1 MKLKNLVVSLTIVG
15 SFLIS
20 YAPAIHAESSKLNVV
35 KNSNNVRSVTA
46 DIYPKPV
53 FKDMLSQEA
62 MKLNGTVNLVI
73 HGTQDMAT
81 VRHIKQLLEDNDIS
95 YKSSENIVEN
105 EANLLMTSDKDHCQ
119 TCKNI
124 NGLDAA
130 ALDKSN
136 GYVLYTSD
144 NENEKGEII
153 IIGAD
158 EDGVF
163 NGVMTLKQIF
173 EQGTDGTF
181 AQVNIADYPNIIQRG
196 VIEGFYGYPWSFEA
210 RVDMIRDMSDFKMN
224 TYMYAPKD
232 DPYHRDKWRELYP
245 ENEAKEIR
253 ELVEIGKEENVDF
266 VWMIHPGND
275 FQYGSDPDYANCDD
289 FDKLITKFEQLY
301 NLGIR
306 QFGISYDD
314 LSDWGTNLNCGSQH
328 AEVLKRVKDE
338 WIPTKDDIK
347 PLVTVGSRYNNGW
360 GPSFETYTAKIM
372 EVMDADDIVL
382 WTGRDT
388 MSPISKEIFE
398 VPKDTIGTD
407 KNFSAWWN
415 YPVNDYWDDRL
426 LMQEFGTSVSN
437 DVDNLNAF
445 VLNPMNQA
453 EASKVAIYSGADY
466 AWNTAEFESHSSWQR
481 AIKELTPD
489 TAKSFE
495 RFADNIGGIKAH
507 SGYYDESNYLSDKIG
522 ELTNELNSKTV
533 SNETA
538 TVMLKEFELILQDVK
553 ILKNMNNT
561 ALLNDCKAHL
571 DAYEALAKAGI
582 SGMKAI
588 LASNQENYMESL
600 TALIDL
606 RERLNEKVT
615 YTIKSLEAPDSIHNE
630 QWERDNVVNVGSNK
644 LVLLLKQVQEHYE
657 QVVLNKFKTGALEFI
672 TNVEDLTAEITS
684 TEDSYTTSPI
694 STQLDSDQWVGM
706 KFSEVTRI
714 SKIQVDGINLKDI
727 KLQYSFNGIEWKEL
741 KTKKSDDS
749 NIFED
754 LIDVAYIRLIN
765 VTSNT
770 INLDAVSISAII
782 YHDTRITNP
791 SISATMSFST
801 SAKFENIMDGD
812 YQTGA
817 TFQRGEVG
825 QYLQIDLGKIL
836 PIHDIKIYN
845 QQWRNLAKFDLEI
858 SNDGDKWRKIG
869 DTIEVKSQQRENI
882 TITVAG
888 ILQQNLY
895 STTLDAKG
903 EVGRYIR
910 FTNQEV
916 FSQPS
921 VKSIHEI
928 EVNKSVNHDNEA
940 NEWADVIETTLD
952 TNNVKNTYDLN
963 LSTYLTAEKVNN
975 GDTLIYK
982 TNTLTKVG
990 QVMIS
995 QAFDHITNAKVEVQD
1010 IKGNWIEVGILSK
1023 ESNTLDVNKIILGIR
1038 LTFDGSVTPKISEII
1053 FTEATAKADYSK
1065 VDEAIEKANK
1075 LNKNDYKDF
1084 SLVEKAINAV
1094 VRDKNITE
1102 QEEVDLMAEAI
1113 EDAISKLEKKDN
1125 ITNKPGEED
1134 NDNIGVKP
1142 NPVPDGSNNE
1152 NLSDSE
1158 SVNTG
1163 DQSVIESYVGI
1174 GMLSLLGISLLI
1186 LRKRK

>member
-1 MKLKNLVVSLTIVG
+1 
-15 SFLIS
+15 
-20 YAPAIHAESSKLNVV
+20 
-35 KNSNNVRSVTA
+35 
-46 DIYPKPV
+46 
-53 FKDMLSQEA
+53 
-62 MKLNGTVNLVI
+62 
-73 HGTQDMAT
+73 
-81 VRHIKQLLEDNDIS
+81 
-95 YKSSENIVEN
+95 
-105 EANLLMTSDKDHCQ
+105 
-119 TCKNI
+119 
-124 NGLDAA
+124 
-130 ALDKSN
+130 
-136 GYVLYTSD
+136 
-144 NENEKGEII
+144 
-153 IIGAD
+153 
-158 EDGVF
+158 
-163 NGVMTLKQIF
+163 
-173 EQGTDGTF
+173 
-181 AQVNIADYPNIIQRG
+181 
-196 VIEGFYGYPWSFEA
+196 
-210 RVDMIRDMSDFKMN
+210 
-224 TYMYAPKD
+224 
-232 DPYHRDKWRELYP
+232 
-245 ENEAKEIR
+245 
-253 ELVEIGKEENVDF
+253 
-266 VWMIHPGND
+266 
-275 FQYGSDPDYANCDD
+275 
-289 FDKLITKFEQLY
+289 
-301 NLGIR
+301 
-306 QFGISYDD
+306 
-314 LSDWGTNLNCGSQH
+314 
-328 AEVLKRVKDE
+328 
-338 WIPTKDDIK
+338 
-347 PLVTVGSRYNNGW
+347 
-360 GPSFETYTAKIM
+360 
-372 EVMDADDIVL
+372 
-382 WTGRDT
+382 
-388 MSPISKEIFE
+388 
-398 VPKDTIGTD
+398 
-407 KNFSAWWN
+407 
-415 YPVNDYWDDRL
+415 
-426 LMQEFGTSVSN
+426 
-437 DVDNLNAF
+437 
-445 VLNPMNQA
+445 
-453 EASKVAIYSGADY
+453 
-466 AWNTAEFESHSSWQR
+466 
-481 AIKELTPD
+481 
-489 TAKSFE
+489 
-495 RFADNIGGIKAH
+495 
-507 SGYYDESNYLSDKIG
+507 
-522 ELTNELNSKTV
+522 
-533 SNETA
+533 
-538 TVMLKEFELILQDVK
+538 
-553 ILKNMNNT
+553 MNNT

-644 LVLLLKQVQEHYE
+644 LVPLLKQVQEHYE
-657 QVVLNKFKTGALEFI
+657 QIVLNKFKTGSLEFV
-672 TNVEDLTAEITS
+672 TNIEDLTAEITS
-684 TEDSYTTSPI
+684 TEDSYTTSSI
-694 STQLDSDQWVGM
+694 TTQLDSDQWVGM

-741 KTKKSDDS
+741 KTKKLDDS

-888 ILQQNLY
+888 IIQQNLY

-1010 IKGNWIEVGILSK
+1010 TKGNWIDVGILSK
-1023 ESNTLDVNKIILGIR
+1023 ESNTLEVNKIILGIR

-1053 FTEATAKADYSK
+1053 ITEATAKADYSK
-1065 VDEAIEKANK
+1065 VDEAIKKANK

-1125 ITNKPGEED
+1125 TTNKPGEGD
-1134 NDNIGVKP
+1134 NGNIDVKP